1 MKELMCKA
9 TMLTF
14 MTCIFVLFCL
24 VLFLSICYYYL
35 IICVLYYNQPQI
47 LFRISQEINK
57 SISKYLLYRLNIK
70 AFTQDF
76 QYRLQHFLEVGQFL
90 RTHRHSLIM
99 LPWGSKSEYNLMRR
113 KRWPCQQ
120 MLKTIKAYTHFKGL
134 FTAVLSLPKQ
144 TCRFALQPFTIT
156 CFSCPWCLS
165 SFSLFSYI

>member
-1 MKELMCKA
+1 MCKA

-76 QYRLQHFLEVGQFL
+76 
-90 RTHRHSLIM
+90 
-99 LPWGSKSEYNLMRR
+99 
-113 KRWPCQQ
+113 
-120 MLKTIKAYTHFKGL
+120 
-134 FTAVLSLPKQ
+134 
-144 TCRFALQPFTIT
+144 
-156 CFSCPWCLS
+156 
-165 SFSLFSYI
+165 